1 MELLN
6 YFNIALWQPVPNSWK
21 IVISCLEI
29 WMVITDGDMIRLDEF
44 VHMHRLK
51 ESKEYGYYEM
61 VPWVRQVRIIT
72 DLPSSFWY
80 WNSRYFFMS
89 GDGWETLSNDFWGE
103 VPRLLRRWRSPNLG
117 ASSAT
122 CFLIVFLLKPDSSL
136 TFVCRVRSQLRSTLS
151 LRADIRSVS
160 RWPLST

>member
-1 MELLN
+1 M
-6 YFNIALWQPVPNSWK
+6 PNSWK
-21 IVISCLEI
+21 IVISCIEI
-29 WMVITDGDMIRLDEF
+29 WIVVTDGDMIRLDEF

-89 GDGWETLSNDFWGE
+89 GDGWETLSNDF
-103 VPRLLRRWRSPNLG
+103 
-117 ASSAT
+117 
-122 CFLIVFLLKPDSSL
+122 
-136 TFVCRVRSQLRSTLS
+136 
-151 LRADIRSVS
+151 
-160 RWPLST
+160 